1 MTNKQQY
8 LDIAVGKGEKEASM
22 MVAIPALAL
31 TLLGL
36 EQHLEEQTYF
46 TDGEIDYLPES
57 EGNFFFSCKRG
68 EEELRF
74 YISLVDSDPDYT
86 INPYFSTDPISPE
99 LYAEASAAPQAVIV
113 ECLFQEQPLLSY
125 LHQLKMIQILV
136 PDLLLGLDLS
146 AAGKVFTREWLNFQL
161 IDDLMPNIDSLY
173 VVHAIYDQDDSE
185 EQQAEEER
193 GPTMYWFHTHGLARC
208 GLSEAEI
215 IIPHPIASY
224 YGIPELFWSFVNNSI
239 THGKI
244 VFNEPIFIGQTQAG
258 YEYLVALPFE
268 EGLKH
273 VGQSTPI
280 DDLKPLEEMN
290 YEFGDASSTRFMGD
304 WHGRDESHQ
313 HPSVMLFRVTQEEPV
328 LESFFKGFE
337 DQNAMMFMRTDE
349 ETADMSRKAKLRWAY
364 FTHMLDNYGPK
375 LVAQKKGVLSKLLG
389 KSAEEDESEWR
400 FLVKCGIG
408 YHDAEEDFDGHE
420 HMWFEPIS
428 WSDSQFEGRLI
439 NHPFYVQTLQEGDV
453 YPLTRDDITD
463 WTIYFQDGS
472 YTPDTIYKLLSGA
485 QVH

>member
-1 MTNKQQY
+1 MNNKQQY
-8 LDIAVGKGEKEASM
+8 LDIAAGEGEKEASM
-22 MVAIPALAL
+22 MVAIPASELTSLAL
-31 TLLGL
+31 EQRL
-36 EQHLEEQTYF
+36 EQQNYF
-46 TDGEIDYLPES
+46 TEGEIDYLPEN
-57 EGNFFFSCKRG
+57 EGGFFFSCKRG

-74 YISLVDSDPDYT
+74 FVSLVDSDPEYV
-86 INPYFSTDPISPE
+86 INPYFATDPISPE

-113 ECLFQEQPLLSY
+113 ECIFQDQPLVSY
-125 LHQLKMIQILV
+125 LHQLKIIQILV

-161 IDDLMPNIDSLY
+161 IDDLMPSIDSLY
-173 VVHAIYDQDDSE
+173 VVHAIYDHDENE
-185 EQQAEEER
+185 EQQEDEEH

-239 THGKI
+239 TNGKI

-268 EGLKH
+268 EGLRH
-273 VGQSTPI
+273 VGQSTNI

-290 YEFGDASSTRFMGD
+290 YEFGDSSSERFMGD
-304 WHGRDESHQ
+304 WHDRDESHQ
-313 HPSVMLFRVTQEEPV
+313 HPSAMLFRVTQENPI
-328 LESFFKGFE
+328 LGSFFKGFE

-349 ETADMSRKAKLRWAY
+349 ETADMSRKAKLRWEY

-375 LVAQKKGVLSKLLG
+375 PVVQKKGFLSKLLG
-389 KSAEEDESEWR
+389 KAEEEADSAWR

-408 YHDAEEDFDGHE
+408 YQDAEEGYDGHE
-420 HMWFEPIS
+420 HMWFEPVS
-428 WSDSQFEGRLI
+428 WNGDQFEGRLI
-439 NHPFYVQTLQEGDV
+439 NHPFYVQTMQEGEV

-463 WTIYFQDGS
+463 WTIYFEDGT
-472 YTPDTIYKLLSGA
+472 YTPDTIYKLFSGT

>member
-1 MTNKQQY
+1 MNNKQQY
-8 LDIAVGKGEKEASM
+8 LDIAAGKGEKEASM
-22 MVAIPALAL
+22 MVAIPASEL
-31 TLLGL
+31 TLSLL
-36 EQHLEEQTYF
+36 ELRLEEQDYF
-46 TDGEIDYLPES
+46 TEGEIDYLPES
-57 EGNFFFSCKRG
+57 ESDFFFSCKRG

-74 YISLVDSDPDYT
+74 YVSLVDSDPEYV

-113 ECLFQEQPLLSY
+113 ECLFRDQPLVSY
-125 LHQLKMIQILV
+125 LQQLKLIQILV

-161 IDDLMPNIDSLY
+161 IDDLMPSIDSLY
-173 VVHAIYDQDDSE
+173 VVHAIYDHDESE
-185 EQQAEEER
+185 EQENEER

-244 VFNEPIFIGQTQAG
+244 EFNEPIFIGQTESG

-280 DDLKPLEEMN
+280 DNLKPLEEMN
-290 YEFGDASSTRFMGD
+290 YEFGDADSNRFMGD
-304 WHGRDESHQ
+304 WQDRDESHQ

-328 LESFFKGFE
+328 LES
-337 DQNAMMFMRTDE
+337 
-349 ETADMSRKAKLRWAY
+349 
-364 FTHMLDNYGPK
+364 
-375 LVAQKKGVLSKLLG
+375 
-389 KSAEEDESEWR
+389 
-400 FLVKCGIG
+400 
-408 YHDAEEDFDGHE
+408 
-420 HMWFEPIS
+420 
-428 WSDSQFEGRLI
+428 
-439 NHPFYVQTLQEGDV
+439 
-453 YPLTRDDITD
+453 
-463 WTIYFQDGS
+463 
-472 YTPDTIYKLLSGA
+472 
-485 QVH
+485 

>member
-1 MTNKQQY
+1 MNNKQQY
-8 LDIAVGKGEKEASM
+8 LDIAAGQGEKEASM
-22 MVAIPALAL
+22 MVAIPASEL
-31 TLLGL
+31 TLSLL
-36 EQHLEEQTYF
+36 EQRLEEQQYF
-46 TDGEIDYLPES
+46 TDGEIDYLPEG
-57 EGNFFFSCKRG
+57 EGDFFFSCKRG
-68 EEELRF
+68 DEELRF
-74 YISLVDSDPDYT
+74 YISLVHSDPEYV
-86 INPYFSTDPISPE
+86 INPYFATDPISPE
-99 LYAEASAAPQAVIV
+99 LYAEASAALQAVIV
-113 ECLFQEQPLLSY
+113 ECIFQEQPLVSY
-125 LHQLKMIQILV
+125 LQQLRMIQILV

-161 IDDLMPNIDSLY
+161 IDDLMPSIDSLY
-173 VVHAIYDQDDSE
+173 VVHAIYDQDDSD
-185 EQQAEEER
+185 EQPDDAER
-193 GPTMYWFHTHGLARC
+193 SPTMYWFHTHGLARC

-244 VFNEPIFIGQTQAG
+244 VFNEPIFIGQTESG

-290 YEFGDASSTRFMGD
+290 YQFGDENSQRFMGD
-304 WHGRDESHQ
+304 WHDRDESHQ

-349 ETADMSRKAKLRWAY
+349 ETADMSRKAQLRWQY

-375 LVAQKKGVLSKLLG
+375 PAAQKKGFLSKLLS
-389 KSAEEDESEWR
+389 KPTEEESEWR

-408 YHDAEEDFDGHE
+408 YHNDEEDYDGHE
-420 HMWFEPIS
+420 HMWFEPTS
-428 WSDSQFEGRLI
+428 WNGDQFEGRLI
-439 NHPFYVQTLQEGDV
+439 NHPFYVQTMQEGNI

-463 WTIYFQDGS
+463 WTIYYQDGS

>member
-1 MTNKQQY
+1 MNNKQYY
-8 LDIAVGKGEKEASM
+8 LDTAAGEGEKEASM
-22 MVAIPALAL
+22 MVAIPASELTSAL
-31 TLLGL
+31 L
-36 EQHLEEQTYF
+36 EQRLEEQTYF
-46 TDGEIDYLPES
+46 TEGEIDYIPDED
-57 EGNFFFSCKRG
+57 GFFFSCKKG
-68 EEELRF
+68 EEALRF
-74 YISLVDSDPDYT
+74 YVALVDSDPDYA
-86 INPYFSTDPISPE
+86 INPYFATDPISPE

-113 ECLFQEQPLLSY
+113 ECVFQEQPLVNY
-125 LHQLKMIQILV
+125 LQQLKIIQILV
-136 PDLLLGLDLS
+136 PDLLLGLDIS

-161 IDDLMPNIDSLY
+161 IDDLMPSIDSLY
-173 VVHAIYDQDDSE
+173 VVHAIYDQDDNE
-185 EQQAEEER
+185 DKPEDER
-193 GPTMYWFHTHGLARC
+193 APTMYWFHTHGLARC

-215 IIPHPIASY
+215 IIPHPISSY

-244 VFNEPIFIGQTQAG
+244 VFNEPIFIGQTQSG

-268 EGLKH
+268 EGLLH
-273 VGQSTPI
+273 VGKSTPV

-290 YEFGDASSTRFMGD
+290 FEFGDETSERFMGD
-304 WHGRDESHQ
+304 WHDRDESHQ
-313 HPSVMLFRVTQEEPV
+313 HPSAMLFRVTQENPT
-328 LESFFKGFE
+328 LESFFEGFE

-349 ETADMSRKAKLRWAY
+349 ETADMSRKAKLRWEY

-375 LVAQKKGVLSKLLG
+375 PVAQKKGFFAKFLG
-389 KSAEEDESEWR
+389 KNDEEQESEWR

-420 HMWFEPIS
+420 HMWFEPVS
-428 WSDSQFEGRLI
+428 WNGDHFEGRLI
-439 NHPFYVQTLQEGDV
+439 NHPFYVQTMQEGEV